1 MWIGYA
7 SLKNTLI
14 VPLKRLIT
22 PVANKT
28 LYSEL
33 GTHIL
38 PQSWFLRR
46 SRIIQ
51 FPHSTY
57 SCLLSVNQHNLE
69 GRVESRLNQI
79 FWSNKR
85 VMHRPVISI
94 SVCLYPSVLYPF
106 SVLQPMITRYQLWVK
121 YENLHLEI
129 TSPLSST
136 PIIPNNLSFSSSL
149 GYKEVD

>member
-7 SLKNTLI
+7 SLENTLI
-14 VPLKRLIT
+14 VPLKRLLT

-79 FWSNKR
+79 IWSNKR

-94 SVCLYPSVLYPF
+94 SVCLYP
-106 SVLQPMITRYQLWVK
+106 
-121 YENLHLEI
+121 
-129 TSPLSST
+129 
-136 PIIPNNLSFSSSL
+136 FSSLPLLRPATYDYEISTLSQVWKFTPWDHESSL
-149 GYKEVD
+149 LNTDYTK